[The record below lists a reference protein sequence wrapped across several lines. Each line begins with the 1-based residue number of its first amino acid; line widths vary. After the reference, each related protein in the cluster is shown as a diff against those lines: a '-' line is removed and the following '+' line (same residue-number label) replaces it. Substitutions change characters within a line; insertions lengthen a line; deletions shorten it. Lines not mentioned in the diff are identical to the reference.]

1 MQIRL
6 FASLAGG
13 LLGAAV
19 ASTVNASLE
28 LSPTLALVGCS
39 LTGVI
44 LGYVVSMLFDVF
56 AMPSED
62 QN

>member
-1 MQIRL
+1 MQTRL
-6 FASLAGG
+6 FASLAGA

-19 ASTVNASLE
+19 SSTVNSSVD
-28 LSPTLALVGCS
+28 LSPTLVLIGCTV
-39 LTGVI
+39 TGLA

-56 AMPSED
+56 AMPSGG